1 MTTTI
6 NPPHANPFEI
16 FTDWLACAEKTESN
30 DPTAMALATVSSD
43 GKPSNRMVLMKS
55 FDADGFVFFTNSRS
69 RKGQNLAQNPH
80 VALLFHWKTLRRQ
93 VRIEGAVTPVS
104 EAESDA
110 YFATRAVISRLGA
123 AASEQSQ
130 PLDDKQIL
138 IDRVNDLRQTYDEN
152 SIPRP
157 DHWHG
162 YRVKPE
168 LIEFWMDGEYRLH
181 DRFNYTADGAG
192 GWDIQRL
199 YP

>member
-1 MTTTI
+1 MTTTL

-16 FTDWLACAEKTESN
+16 FADWLAHAEKTESN

-55 FDADGFVFFTNSRS
+55 FDEDGFVFFTNSRS

-93 VRIEGAVTPVS
+93 VRVEGAVTPVS
-104 EAESDA
+104 DAESDA

-130 PLDDKQIL
+130 PLSDKQIL
-138 IDRVNDLRQTYDEN
+138 IDRVHDLKKTYDEN

-157 DHWHG
+157 AHWHG

-181 DRFNYTADGAG
+181 DRFNYTVDGAG
-192 GWDIQRL
+192 GWHIQRL

>member
-1 MTTTI
+1 MTDVL
-6 NPPHANPFEI
+6 NPPHPNPFEI
-16 FTDWLACAEKTESN
+16 FASWLLQAEKSESN
-30 DPTAMALATVSSD
+30 DPCAMALATVSPD

-55 FDADGFVFFTNSRS
+55 FDESGFVFFTNSQS
-69 RKGQNLAQNPH
+69 RKGLELAINPN

-93 VRIEGAVTPVS
+93 VRIEGAVS
-104 EAESDA
+104 SISDAESDE
-110 YFATRAVISRLGA
+110 YFKTRAVISRLGA
-123 AASEQSQ
+123 AASEQSR

-138 IDRVNDLRQTYDEN
+138 IDRVDALKQQYDED

-157 DHWHG
+157 AHWHG

-181 DRFNYTADGAG
+181 DRFNYTPNANDC
-192 GWDIQRL
+192 WDIQRI